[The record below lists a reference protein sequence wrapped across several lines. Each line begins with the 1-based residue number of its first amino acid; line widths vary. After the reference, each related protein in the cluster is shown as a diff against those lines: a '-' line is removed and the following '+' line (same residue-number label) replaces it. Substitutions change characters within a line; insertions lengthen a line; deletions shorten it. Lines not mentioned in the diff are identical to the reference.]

1 LFEHDLFEKP
11 DSTLGSWPEGMLF
24 RIMLYQLSV
33 FILPLPRHCWQRAG
47 KILRP
52 GCPGWVTAGNPVP
65 SQAGQSTSVP
75 ASLGLGFFMNSFLCN
90 EGNHFHIVMRNG
102 LVVTIVPFESYG
114 GPVLLGDG
122 TLIVLVF
129 APVNAS
135 AYFESSGLITGHC
148 RNSIG

>member
-1 LFEHDLFEKP
+1 
-11 DSTLGSWPEGMLF
+11 MLF

-90 EGNHFHIVMRNG
+90 EENHFHIVMRNG